1 MKNVVRSAISKE
13 VVKII
18 PLRIFKKCTL
28 PKREGKGREGEYL
41 LLEFKE
47 YIE

>member
-13 VVKII
+13 IVKII
-18 PLRIFKKCTL
+18 PLRNFQSVFCQK
-28 PKREGKGREGEYL
+28 EGKGREEKYL

-47 YIE
+47 DIE